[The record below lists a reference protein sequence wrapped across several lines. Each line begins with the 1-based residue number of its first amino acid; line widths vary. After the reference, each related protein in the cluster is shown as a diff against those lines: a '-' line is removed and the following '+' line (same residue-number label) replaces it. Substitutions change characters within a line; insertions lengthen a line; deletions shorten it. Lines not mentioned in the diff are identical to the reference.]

1 MAEDASQDF
10 AESLKSS
17 SSSLLVED
25 VHTVSPRAL
34 RIAVHQL
41 PSCPHSPGLTQS
53 GLRAKADR
61 LLEGEPAP
69 IWNITGS
76 EVQLQPAPVPV
87 LSHVKWPG
95 FFFLRS
101 LTVEPRH
108 KQRLTETKTKAAHYL
123 P

>member
-17 SSSLLVED
+17 SSSLLVEN
-25 VHTVSPRAL
+25 VHTISTQLAYHGAP
-34 RIAVHQL
+34 L

-95 FFFLRS
+95 FWKS

-108 KQRLTETKTKAAHYL
+108 T
-123 P
+123 

>member
-10 AESLKSS
+10 VESLKSS
-17 SSSLLVED
+17 SSSLLVEN
-25 VHTVSPRAL
+25 VHTISPQLAYRRAP
-34 RIAVHQL
+34 L
-41 PSCPHSPGLTQS
+41 PSCPHLPGLTQS

-95 FFFLRS
+95 FWKS

-108 KQRLTETKTKAAHYL
+108 T
-123 P
+123 